1 MKKAMIEIMKK
12 LSQTAGGKKMTP
24 KQLEDRF
31 SQVNPAS
38 ANRSLETLKKAG
50 LVSQDIKPFGKKK
63 GGEVK
68 QMMSKKKY
76 EEGGEVDKKL
86 LREGAKMLK
95 SSPKP
100 KYFLEA
106 AGEAAK
112 NIKAIPPDMQ
122 KQKAKDKNKKL
133 DRLIEQKTKIDR
145 VKYGKKKGGK
155 VSSCSKRADG
165 CAVRGKTKGKMI

>member
-68 QMMSKKKY
+68 QM
-76 EEGGEVDKKL
+76 
-86 LREGAKMLK
+86 
-95 SSPKP
+95 
-100 KYFLEA
+100 
-106 AGEAAK
+106 
-112 NIKAIPPDMQ
+112 
-122 KQKAKDKNKKL
+122 
-133 DRLIEQKTKIDR
+133 
-145 VKYGKKKGGK
+145 KKGGK

-165 CAVRGKTKGKMI
+165 CAIKGKTKGKMI